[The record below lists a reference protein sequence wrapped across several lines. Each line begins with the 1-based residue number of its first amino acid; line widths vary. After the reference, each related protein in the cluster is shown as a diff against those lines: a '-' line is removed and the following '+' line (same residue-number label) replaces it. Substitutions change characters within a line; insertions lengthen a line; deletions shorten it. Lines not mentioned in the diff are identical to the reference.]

1 MISGLL
7 RVGDGYT
14 GREMGQGPVD
24 ARSDGKEHKKV
35 GLKHTNGI

>member
-14 GREMGQGPVD
+14 GREMGQGP